1 MSTVLSH
8 GSPSRIK
15 FCRLQ
20 NKLPTKTLTQR
31 CDWARPAGGGKT
43 MNFEKIILA
52 SASPRRRDLLSAG
65 GYTHEVMVANIE
77 EKRQSGE
84 LPEHYVLR
92 NAREKG
98 LAVCS
103 ADPIS
108 TAKAIIISADT
119 IVVAFDNEVLEK
131 PSDANEARRMLGKLS
146 ARTHRVLTG
155 YALCNGTTG
164 EVLETQVV
172 QTQVLF
178 RELSVQ
184 EIDNYIAT
192 GEPFDKAG
200 SYGIQGYALTF
211 VESIEGSY
219 TNVVGLPMSQVAQ
232 SLQRYAII
240 TQD

>member
-1 MSTVLSH
+1 M
-8 GSPSRIK
+8 K
-15 FCRLQ
+15 
-20 NKLPTKTLTQR
+20 
-31 CDWARPAGGGKT
+31 
-43 MNFEKIILA
+43 FEKIILA
-52 SASPRRRDLLSAG
+52 SASPRRRDLLTAG
-65 GYTHEVMVANIE
+65 GYEHEVIVANIE

-84 LPEHYVLR
+84 RPEDYVVR

-103 ADPIS
+103 TDPRA
-108 TAKAIIISADT
+108 TAKAIILSADT

-131 PSDANEARRMLGKLS
+131 PADHQEARRMLGKLS

-164 EVLETQVV
+164 EVLETQVI

-178 RELSVQ
+178 RQLTTD
-184 EIDNYIAT
+184 EIDAYIAT

-232 SLQRYAII
+232 SLKHYSILAGG
-240 TQD
+240 

>member
-1 MSTVLSH
+1 
-8 GSPSRIK
+8 
-15 FCRLQ
+15 
-20 NKLPTKTLTQR
+20 
-31 CDWARPAGGGKT
+31 
-43 MNFEKIILA
+43 MNFAKIILA
-52 SASPRRRDLLSAG
+52 SASPRRRDLLTAG
-65 GYTHEVMVANIE
+65 GFEHEIIVAHIE
-77 EKRQSGE
+77 EKRQSDE
-84 LPEHYVLR
+84 LPENYVVR

-103 ADPIS
+103 ADPRT
-108 TAKAIIISADT
+108 TAKAIILSADT
-119 IVVAFDNEVLEK
+119 IVVAHDNEVLEK
-131 PSDANEARRMLGKLS
+131 PRDESDARRMLNKLS

-164 EVLETQVV
+164 EILETQVV

-178 RELSVQ
+178 RELSPH
-184 EIDNYIAT
+184 EIENYIST

-232 SLQRYAII
+232 SLQRYSIAFKR
-240 TQD
+240 